1 MFKANIFNLVK
12 IFSLP
17 IILYV
22 IFIITRIIDIQF
34 AIEGELGDFITALN
48 FLFGSFLSYFI
59 FVFYIVSPQKISRYR
74 SLWWWVMCMLLALLA
89 FDELYMIH
97 EFVAHQLGI
106 KDTLIFLFYGGVL
119 GVLLLFNLE
128 AVFTKDTFIFL
139 VLFTLF
145 SLISQVSDYLYNEG
159 IVVLMNREIS
169 YEQLSESFG
178 ALCLTCAIITIAI
191 RQLLEKKTE
200 MNHDKENHDQAPF

>member
-1 MFKANIFNLVK
+1 MFKANALNLVK

-22 IFIITRIIDIQF
+22 IFIITRINDIQF
-34 AIEGELGDFITALN
+34 AMEGELGDFITALN

-59 FVFYIVSPQKISRYR
+59 FIFYIISTQKISSYR
-74 SLWWWVMCMLLALLA
+74 SLWWWAMCILLALLA

-97 EFVAHQLGI
+97 EFIGHQLGI

-139 VLFTLF
+139 ILFTLF
-145 SLISQVSDYLYNEG
+145 SLISQISDYLYNEG
-159 IVVLMNREIS
+159 IVVFMNREIS

-178 ALCLTCAIITIAI
+178 ALCLTCAITTIAI
-191 RQLLEKKTE
+191 RQLIEKQPE
-200 MNHDKENHDQAPF
+200 INQDKENHAQ